1 MSADLRGG
9 TEGSRHEEMSR
20 MSPVGQASTPQ
31 RKTSG
36 RGIKR
41 HAFRCGLCSF
51 AGDSQLS
58 LSMHMTQVHRPC
70 NSKIPTRSRCV
81 EAELY
86 RRLRLTSPEQRKELL
101 LRHLSQAQR
110 AALERWILTNNKGN
124 VETKDGRRR
133 LLKPC
138 AKMAKLRNRQ
148 NAGITRRCRRLASGN
163 TAFFYVAHASAGP
176 FRLCTKSVRDFGVA
190 VRHRR
195 LLQAIKQEVIS
206 KAKGGMPERLARIFA
221 HAVHEV
227 PARFRQTPR
236 DIGLS
241 FAATVPAK
249 YWIGRE
255 LLTPRYSAERMEAG
269 LAAFQALCR
278 ARDQVYRGRSNR
290 YSLYMFSSPMEMEAA
305 WTQLR
310 QEYVRIWSEAG
321 WDRKELHARLDRW
334 EACRLSSRRS
344 AVLASTRRQVA
355 RLRDAAQS
363 EAQLEE
369 AEVKQT
375 PSDSLLV
382 SWGRLVGKKSRFS
395 AQLWGPKRSQPPIG
409 QLTSEPSDNALVD
422 RCVSHRPIAS
432 TVRHLH

>member
-1 MSADLRGG
+1 
-9 TEGSRHEEMSR
+9 MSR
-20 MSPVGQASTPQ
+20 MIPVAQASTPQ

-41 HAFRCGLCSF
+41 RSAFRCGLCSF

-70 NSKIPTRSRCV
+70 NSKVATRSRCI

-86 RRLRLTSPEQRKELL
+86 RRLRLASPEQRKELL

-110 AALERWILTNNKGN
+110 AALERWILANNKG
-124 VETKDGRRR
+124 EMKDGRRR

-138 AKMAKLRNRQ
+138 AKVAKLRNRRD
-148 NAGITRRCRRLASGN
+148 AGITRRCRRLASGK

-190 VRHRR
+190 VRHRS
-195 LLQAIKQEVIS
+195 LLQAIKQEVS
-206 KAKGGMPERLARIFA
+206 ANAHGCMPEHLPQIFDR
-221 HAVHEV
+221 AVQEV
-227 PARFRQTPR
+227 FASVRQTPR
-236 DIGLS
+236 DVGLS

-255 LLTPRYSAERMEAG
+255 LHTPRYSAERMEAG

-278 ARDQVYRGRSNR
+278 ARDQVHRGRSNR

-321 WDRKELHARLDRW
+321 WDRKELQARLNRW
-334 EACRLSSRRS
+334 EACRLPSRRS
-344 AVLASTRRQVA
+344 AVLASARRC
-355 RLRDAAQS
+355 RLRGFLWLAI
-363 EAQLEE
+363 
-369 AEVKQT
+369 
-375 PSDSLLV
+375 
-382 SWGRLVGKKSRFS
+382 WGS
-395 AQLWGPKRSQPPIG
+395 A
-409 QLTSEPSDNALVD
+409 
-422 RCVSHRPIAS
+422 
-432 TVRHLH
+432 